1 MKFQT
6 NKASRSH
13 HQLRWQV
20 TASPTMSNSFN
31 LDLFRKTYQGPTVRV
46 KLVAAE
52 NAAAYLPAIPFT
64 SSKDVWDY
72 FSALEDEP
80 REVVIATYLDNKHHV
95 LSIEEVS
102 RGTLTASLF
111 EPRAILQGALLT
123 NAAAL
128 IVLHCH
134 PSGDPKPSPE
144 DISVT
149 KSLKQLTDLL
159 PIRLL
164 DHIIIGK
171 KSYVSLKDSGH
182 L

>member
-1 MKFQT
+1 M
-6 NKASRSH
+6 
-13 HQLRWQV
+13 
-20 TASPTMSNSFN
+20 
-31 LDLFRKTYQGPTVRV
+31 
-46 KLVAAE
+46 E
-52 NAAAYLPAIPFT
+52 YLPPP
-64 SSKDVWDY
+64 
-72 FSALEDEP
+72 EEEP
-80 REVVIATYLDNKHHV
+80 REGRNPTYLDNKHHV

-128 IVLHCH
+128 IMVHNH

-144 DISVT
+144 DLSVT

-164 DHIIIGK
+164 DHIIIGR
-171 KSYVSLKDSGH
+171 KSYVSLQDSGH

>member
-1 MKFQT
+1 
-6 NKASRSH
+6 
-13 HQLRWQV
+13 
-20 TASPTMSNSFN
+20 MSNSFN
-31 LDLFRKTYQGPTVRV
+31 LELFRRTYQGPTVRV

-52 NAAAYLPAIPFT
+52 NAAAYLPATPFT

-72 FSALEDEP
+72 FSTLEEEP
-80 REVVIATYLDNKHHV
+80 REVVIATYLDNKHRV
-95 LSIEEVS
+95 LSIEEIS

-128 IVLHCH
+128 IVLHSH
-134 PSGDPKPSPE
+134 PSGNPKPSAE
-144 DISVT
+144 DLSVT
-149 KSLKQLTDLL
+149 KSLKQLAELL
-159 PIRLL
+159 PIRFL

-171 KSYVSLKDSGH
+171 KRYFSLRDAGH